1 MKKGTI
7 TFLLSIAV
15 VFSAISQSLSYQLD
29 TLSRDSFYLVET
41 LTGATTKEVPRPETR
56 VAYQL
61 FRDTAEVM
69 RLIEQF
75 EKDAKEAQK
84 EAEKYQ
90 QAARLWAIKARGI
103 RTVVES
109 SEWFSGKPNDK
120 IAKK

>member
-1 MKKGTI
+1 MKKGTT
-7 TFLLSIAV
+7 TFLLAIAV
-15 VFSAISQSLSYQLD
+15 IFSAKSQSLSYQLD

-41 LTGATTKEVPRPETR
+41 LTGATTKEVPRAETR

-75 EKDAKEAQK
+75 EKDAKEAQN
-84 EAEKYQ
+84 EADRYQ

-109 SEWFSGKPNDK
+109 SEWFTGKPTDK

>member
-1 MKKGTI
+1 MKKKSI
-7 TFLLSIAV
+7 TFLL
-15 VFSAISQSLSYQLD
+15 AISGALSVTAQSLSYQID

-41 LTGATTKEVPRPETR
+41 LTGGTSKEVPRPEIR

-75 EKDAKEAQK
+75 EKDAKEAQN
-84 EAEKYQ
+84 EADRYQ

-103 RTVVES
+103 RTVVEN
-109 SEWFSGKPNDK
+109 SEWFTRKSNDK

>member
-103 RTVVES
+103 RTVVEN
-109 SEWFSGKPNDK
+109 SEWFTRKSNDK